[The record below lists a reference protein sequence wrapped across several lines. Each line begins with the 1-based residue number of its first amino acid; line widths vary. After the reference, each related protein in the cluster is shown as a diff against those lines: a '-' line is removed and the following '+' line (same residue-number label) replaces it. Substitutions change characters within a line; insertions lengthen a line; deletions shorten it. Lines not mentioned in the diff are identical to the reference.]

1 MNKRAGR
8 GPFDSETD
16 PILHAGG
23 NRSRARR
30 AAAILLAVGLIEFSV
45 AAEDAGQIGATP
57 EIAVPQAADPVFGAF
72 SSLHARQQWLEAEI
86 VRHQDRLAEAASGFT
101 AAQRALQEKEAVIAE
116 LRSQLTR
123 LEQTNGEIDAAR
135 RELTAENAKFAATLA
150 QERIRSE
157 ADAQALRDRA
167 EELKKRLS
175 ALESEDS
182 ATRSRFVELEQ
193 GRDQAL
199 SANLLL
205 QAEKRELEG
214 EVERQAQTRVEL
226 TRRIESLE
234 ATLELMKT
242 EREVLSDEKDT
253 LAEDLA
259 QSALRIDDL
268 SLELGRNNGDQQQ
281 HKERLH
287 GLAESASSLEVQL
300 AEQSEAA
307 NLAIARAEQAEK
319 RLAEL
324 EESNAELQSRSED
337 LRASLDKAE
346 AEAARLEA
354 QRTDQL
360 AAAEGTADDAQRNA
374 AEKVALEDSRRTARE
389 AAMDAERRLKV
400 VEETHAG
407 AVAAVEMLQRDKA
420 ELQTSLENERE
431 KAMALQASVD
441 EVRRRAAELELQGEA
456 AGSAA
461 AERDRLAAQN
471 QALADELAQLKQAG
485 SVAGQSAQAQL
496 DAKEAEIADLHGQI
510 GELQATLGRTESEL
524 QTIREQIPVAAG
536 GSLTADQLR
545 QKAAE
550 QMQALQEHDK
560 KRGEMDG
567 AQWKERRAELKQA
580 VYDEQLNL
588 AQSLSAQGVH
598 RVQRDDTLAGIS
610 HEAYGRSNR
619 WNEIFEVN
627 RHLLDDAD
635 RVFPGMTLIT
645 P

>member
-1 MNKRAGR
+1 
-8 GPFDSETD
+8 
-16 PILHAGG
+16 
-23 NRSRARR
+23 
-30 AAAILLAVGLIEFSV
+30 
-45 AAEDAGQIGATP
+45 
-57 EIAVPQAADPVFGAF
+57 
-72 SSLHARQQWLEAEI
+72 
-86 VRHQDRLAEAASGFT
+86 
-101 AAQRALQEKEAVIAE
+101 
-116 LRSQLTR
+116 
-123 LEQTNGEIDAAR
+123 
-135 RELTAENAKFAATLA
+135 
-150 QERIRSE
+150 
-157 ADAQALRDRA
+157 
-167 EELKKRLS
+167 
-175 ALESEDS
+175 
-182 ATRSRFVELEQ
+182 
-193 GRDQAL
+193 
-199 SANLLL
+199 
-205 QAEKRELEG
+205 
-214 EVERQAQTRVEL
+214 
-226 TRRIESLE
+226 
-234 ATLELMKT
+234 
-242 EREVLSDEKDT
+242 
-253 LAEDLA
+253 
-259 QSALRIDDL
+259 
-268 SLELGRNNGDQQQ
+268 
-281 HKERLH
+281 
-287 GLAESASSLEVQL
+287 
-300 AEQSEAA
+300 
-307 NLAIARAEQAEK
+307 
-319 RLAEL
+319 
-324 EESNAELQSRSED
+324 
-337 LRASLDKAE
+337 
-346 AEAARLEA
+346 
-354 QRTDQL
+354 
-360 AAAEGTADDAQRNA
+360 
-374 AEKVALEDSRRTARE
+374 
-389 AAMDAERRLKV
+389 MDAERRLKV

-560 KRGEMDG
+560 KRGEMDE

-635 RVFPGMTLIT
+635 RVFPGMTLII